1 MEIITRVEVVAKQ
14 KGWTMSQVTL
24 AWMQKRVTSPIIGF
38 SSVERI
44 DDALSARGK
53 ELSAGEAPVRIEV
66 LEDGRPDGGKRLQTA
81 HAPEAQHRPLA
92 SSERLNTIH

>member
-53 ELSAGEAPVRIEV
+53 ELSAEEEKYLEEVYTPIEV
-66 LEDGRPDGGKRLQTA
+66 EG
-81 HAPEAQHRPLA
+81 HF
-92 SSERLNTIH
+92 